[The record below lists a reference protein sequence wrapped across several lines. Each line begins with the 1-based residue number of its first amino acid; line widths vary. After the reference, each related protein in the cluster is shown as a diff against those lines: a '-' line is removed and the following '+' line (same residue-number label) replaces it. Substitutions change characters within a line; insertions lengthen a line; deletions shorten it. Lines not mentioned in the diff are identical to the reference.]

1 MLILQMNLKKIS
13 TKQKDLSETINLI
26 PMINLIFLLL
36 IFFLLTGVI
45 QKKERN
51 DIERPVSNNGMEKE
65 LTGNEILLTIKGDNK
80 LFFENNIILYEELDQ
95 IINSSNKRYLVDID
109 KNAKISTFNNLI
121 KKFKEKK
128 IKKIFLK
135 VVDLKEVE
143 VDG

>member
-1 MLILQMNLKKIS
+1 MNLKKIS

-51 DIERPVSNNGMEKE
+51 DIERPSSNNGIEKE
-65 LTGNEILLTIKGDNK
+65 LTGNEILLTIKDNNK
-80 LFFENNIILYEELDQ
+80 FVFENNIISYEQLDQ
-95 IINSSNKRYLVDID
+95 IIHSSDKRYLVDID
-109 KNAKISTFNNLI
+109 KDAKISTFNNLI

-135 VVDLKEVE
+135 VVDLKEV
-143 VDG
+143 DD

>member
-1 MLILQMNLKKIS
+1 
-13 TKQKDLSETINLI
+13 
-26 PMINLIFLLL
+26 
-36 IFFLLTGVI
+36 VI
-45 QKKERN
+45 QKKESN

-80 LFFENNIILYEELDQ
+80 LVFENNIILYEELDQ
-95 IINSSNKRYLVDID
+95 IIHSSNKRYLVDID

-135 VVDLKEVE
+135 VVDLKEV
-143 VDG
+143 DG

>member
-45 QKKERN
+45 QKKESN

-80 LFFENNIILYEELDQ
+80 LVFENNIILYEELDQ
-95 IINSSNKRYLVDID
+95 IIHSSNKRYLVDID

-135 VVDLKEVE
+135 VVDLKEV
-143 VDG
+143 DG

>member
-1 MLILQMNLKKIS
+1 MNLKKIS

-45 QKKERN
+45 QKKESN

-65 LTGNEILLTIKGDNK
+65 LTGNEILLTIKGNNK
-80 LFFENNIILYEELDQ
+80 LVFENNIIPYEQLDQ
-95 IINSSNKRYLVDID
+95 IIHSSDKRYLVDID

-135 VVDLKEVE
+135 VVDLKEV
-143 VDG
+143 DG